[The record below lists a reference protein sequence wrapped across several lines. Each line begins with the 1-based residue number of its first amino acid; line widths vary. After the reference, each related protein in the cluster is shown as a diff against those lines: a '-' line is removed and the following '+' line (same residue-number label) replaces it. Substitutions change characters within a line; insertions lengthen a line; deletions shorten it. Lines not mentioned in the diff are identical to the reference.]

1 MAKSLLK
8 ENKPWRS
15 LNTEMPLPEIVSRRF
30 GFVFVVFLVLNVVLV
45 VVFFLLVL
53 DRIVVLKMSDRSLK
67 SERV

>member
-1 MAKSLLK
+1 MS
-8 ENKPWRS
+8 
-15 LNTEMPLPEIVSRRF
+15 LPEIVSRRF

-45 VVFFLLVL
+45 VFFFLLVL